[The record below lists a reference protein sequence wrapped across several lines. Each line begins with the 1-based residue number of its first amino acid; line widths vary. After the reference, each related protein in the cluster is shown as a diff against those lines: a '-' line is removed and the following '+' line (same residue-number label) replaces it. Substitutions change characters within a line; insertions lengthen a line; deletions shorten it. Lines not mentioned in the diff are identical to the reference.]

1 MLAGQRK
8 LVKRDTRHVWKSN
21 FMPEK
26 TGIEIYFRGR
36 EVQENGAFCPVER
49 CVVLYFCRFLIIVI

>member
-8 LVKRDTRHVWKSN
+8 LVKRDTCHVWKSN

-26 TGIEIYFRGR
+26 SGIEFIFA
-36 EVQENGAFCPVER
+36 GAKFKKMAPFVLLS
-49 CVVLYFCRFLIIVI
+49 VVLCCIFVVSLSL